1 MGILHLDREEFDK
14 AAVSIRQALTINKT
28 YPLALSIMG
37 NILFQSG
44 NPEQSIKYY
53 TQALKFEKADL

>member
-14 AAVSIRQALTINKT
+14 AAESIRQALTINKT
-28 YPLALSIMG
+28 YPLALSAMG

-53 TQALKFEKADL
+53 N